1 MANDSLYFYIL
12 LYFGHVYNAGKQLF
26 NCRFLDYYITFAATI
41 CRENTNERRTHKMIS
56 QLLGICAAF
65 SWTMETT
72 IASIL
77 LFGEY
82 PSKDIAE

>member
-1 MANDSLYFYIL
+1 
-12 LYFGHVYNAGKQLF
+12 
-26 NCRFLDYYITFAATI
+26 
-41 CRENTNERRTHKMIS
+41 MIS

-82 PSKDIAE
+82 PYPSKDIVE

>member
-1 MANDSLYFYIL
+1 
-12 LYFGHVYNAGKQLF
+12 
-26 NCRFLDYYITFAATI
+26 
-41 CRENTNERRTHKMIS
+41 MIS
-56 QLLGICAAF
+56 QLLDKCATF

-82 PSKDIAE
+82 PYPDKDIAE